1 VRGLVVRLSGA
12 LRALMTRL
20 GSAWLVED
28 DGWYANV
35 TWANVSRS
43 LGVHG
48 ARSFFGRGATRGTES
63 DFPASPSI
71 RRWVEPSGDVPE
83 R

>member
-1 VRGLVVRLSGA
+1 
-12 LRALMTRL
+12 MTRL
-20 GSAWLVED
+20 GSARLVED
-28 DGWYANV
+28 DRWYANV
-35 TWANVSRS
+35 TWANERFPVV
-43 LGVHG
+43 GVHG

-63 DFPASPSI
+63 DFPAGPSI